1 VRGEPPFC
9 AGAVQESATWVFP
22 KVGVRPV
29 GAPGTVAGVA
39 LRILDGVEVPT
50 PFCAT
55 ISKS

>member
-1 VRGEPPFC
+1 MRAEPPVVP
-9 AGAVQESATWVFP
+9 GAVQERATCVLP

-29 GAPGTVAGVA
+29 GALGTVAGVA
-39 LRILDGVEVPT
+39 ERIFDGVDVPM